1 MNLDGLSSSLHQ
13 GLIPPSRIGNIT
25 TGAWKH
31 THTNTELTFF
41 FPREGKSCLVE
52 HTKIGE
58 VWGNS
63 KKTWWERWCGD
74 VGTWRRL
81 GEKIQMN
88 LCPKISWRLVI
99 YQHKRPFRNAP
110 FWMLY
115 LSNLGLL
122 LVFMLLWRQACPLKS
137 AIFRNVPKYSYIH
150 IENVCALS
158 QVVAMLATSWPQLV
172 KMLARMLSLQLS
184 LNELEQLM
192 EVWYYTIIWVCRLC
206 HFLPFLVLNPWNRC
220 FCMDKSKKVEHANE
234 SALEVLLFLNRAGLP
249 LADLL
254 PNSKLNPH
262 QFINLSD

>member
-1 MNLDGLSSSLHQ
+1 MNLDGLSSSLYQ

-88 LCPKISWRLVI
+88 LCPKMSWRLVI

-150 IENVCALS
+150 TENVCALS

-172 KMLARMLSLQLS
+172 KMLASYAVITAISKWAGAADRSLIL
-184 LNELEQLM
+184 
-192 EVWYYTIIWVCRLC
+192 YYNLGLPP
-206 HFLPFLVLNPWNRC
+206 LPFPSFSCSLFSPGIDVFVWINPR
-220 FCMDKSKKVEHANE
+220 K
-234 SALEVLLFLNRAGLP
+234 
-249 LADLL
+249 
-254 PNSKLNPH
+254 
-262 QFINLSD
+262 